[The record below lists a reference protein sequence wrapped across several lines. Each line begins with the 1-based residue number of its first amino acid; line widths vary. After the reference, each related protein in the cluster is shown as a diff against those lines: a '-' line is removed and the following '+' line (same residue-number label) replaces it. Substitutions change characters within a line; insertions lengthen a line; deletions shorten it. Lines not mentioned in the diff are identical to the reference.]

1 MWVVHCQ
8 VILLWLPII
17 LKSLMPEDKLKT
29 ALNTSIKDSGL
40 IQPLPGIEMPG
51 KDSSYPPTKKR
62 PREDYS
68 FQGLF
73 FASNY

>member
-1 MWVVHCQ
+1 MARCKNVKTKYPMWVVHCQ

-51 KDSSYPPTKKR
+51 KDS
-62 PREDYS
+62 
-68 FQGLF
+68 
-73 FASNY
+73 